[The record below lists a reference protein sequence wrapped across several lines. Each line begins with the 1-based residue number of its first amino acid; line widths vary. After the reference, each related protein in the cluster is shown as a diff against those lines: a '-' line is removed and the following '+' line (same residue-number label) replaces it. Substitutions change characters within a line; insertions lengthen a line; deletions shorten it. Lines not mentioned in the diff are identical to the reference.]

1 MNAMAG
7 LELAFRLAV
16 AAFVIV
22 TPTLMF
28 LGLVRLL
35 ERVRDDDLIHR
46 LMTEEELRNVE
57 RSHSLAG
64 FVEEVTGTTPGT
76 RRCPDCGA
84 INAAGMET
92 CVECGARFG

>member
-1 MNAMAG
+1 MLPDPG
-7 LELAFRLAV
+7 LLARLAV
-16 AAFVIV
+16 AVFVIV

-35 ERVRDDDLIHR
+35 NRMRDEDLIYR
-46 LMTEEELRNVE
+46 LMTEEELRRVE

-64 FVEEVTGTTPGT
+64 FVEEVTATAPG
-76 RRCPDCGA
+76 RVRCPDCGG
-84 INAAGMET
+84 INAAGMES

>member
-1 MNAMAG
+1 MQPAG

-35 ERVRDDDLIHR
+35 HRLRDDDLIYR
-46 LMTEEELRNVE
+46 LMTDEELRSVE

-64 FVEEVTGTTPGT
+64 FVEEVIGTTPGAT
-76 RRCPDCGA
+76 RCPDCGGL
-84 INAAGMET
+84 NAAGT
-92 CVECGARFG
+92 KSCVECGARMG

>member
-1 MNAMAG
+1 MQLPDPG
-7 LELAFRLAV
+7 LLFRLAV
-16 AAFVIV
+16 AVFVIV

-35 ERVRDDDLIHR
+35 ERVRDDDLIYR
-46 LMTEEELRNVE
+46 LMTEEELRTVE

-76 RRCPDCGA
+76 VRCPDCGA
-84 INAAGMET
+84 INAAGMGS
-92 CVECGARFG
+92 CVECGARVG

>member
-1 MNAMAG
+1 MQIAG
-7 LELAFRLAV
+7 LDLAFRLAV
-16 AAFVIV
+16 AVFVIV

-35 ERVRDDDLIHR
+35 ERMRDEDLIYR

-76 RRCPDCGA
+76 IRCSDCGT
-84 INAAGMET
+84 INAAGMDS
-92 CVECGARFG
+92 CFDCGERIG